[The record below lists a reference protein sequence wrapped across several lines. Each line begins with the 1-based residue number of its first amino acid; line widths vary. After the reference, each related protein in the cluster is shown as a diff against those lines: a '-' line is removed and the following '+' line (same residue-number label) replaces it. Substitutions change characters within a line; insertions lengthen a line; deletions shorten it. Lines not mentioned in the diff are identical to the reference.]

1 MELLT
6 KRLILNPFR
15 LSDAPEL
22 QRLVC
27 DPKLAQ
33 WTRCFSSPFSI
44 EESVDWLNK
53 TIQKTKLGENVTLSI
68 HLKHG
73 GNLIGAVSFQKKDML
88 KAEVGYWLG
97 VPFWRKG
104 YCTEALGALI
114 DFSFTTQNVTQI
126 IARCE
131 KDNIASQKVMI
142 RCGMHYVNENQ
153 GVTNIKNREVKIVTY
168 VRFR

>member
-1 MELLT
+1 
-6 KRLILNPFR
+6 
-15 LSDAPEL
+15 
-22 QRLVC
+22 
-27 DPKLAQ
+27 
-33 WTRCFSSPFSI
+33 
-44 EESVDWLNK
+44 
-53 TIQKTKLGENVTLSI
+53 
-68 HLKHG
+68 
-73 GNLIGAVSFQKKDML
+73 ML

-142 RCGMHYVNENQ
+142 RCGMHYINENQ
-153 GVTNIKNREVKIVTY
+153 GLQILKTEKLKSLPM
-168 VRFR
+168 